1 MKASDNVIE
10 IEVGAAGRNCNL
22 TFMPLG
28 KRIRGRFDVARAIKT
43 DGEAARLLKAW
54 PDPIP
59 GQVIGIDVEAGMGY
73 LREPLHDPEFAAIRE
88 RIEKTGKKLEPER
101 QTFQNRHVPTW
112 LHWLK
117 RAVECGAAKLVRGTL
132 PEKIDGELEFNTPFA
147 RAMQTRKDPTTR
159 LAEAMERQ
167 SEMLAKVLAELV
179 KSKK

>member
-1 MKASDNVIE
+1 MKANDNVIE
-10 IEVGAAGRNCNL
+10 IEIGAGRRNCNF

-28 KRIRGRFDVARAIKT
+28 KRIRGRFDVTRAIQT
-43 DGEAARLLKAW
+43 DGEAARLLKSW
-54 PDPIP
+54 PEPIP
-59 GQVIGIDVEAGMGY
+59 GQVIGIDVESGLGY

-88 RIEKTGKKLEPER
+88 KIEKTGQKLEPER
-101 QTFQNRHVPTW
+101 QTFPNRHLPTW

-132 PEKIDGELEFNTPFA
+132 PETIDGEPEYTTPFA
-147 RAMQTRKDPTTR
+147 RSMQTRKDPTTR

-167 SEMLAKVLAELV
+167 GDLLAKVLAELV